1 LLDTPRSIEYL
12 ALVDDQE
19 YLLRLK
25 TPQNQNSASAALR
38 ERFDLTLRESDVLLW
53 IANGKTNREIGQIL
67 EMSPRTVNKHLEQVF
82 RKMNVENRTAAA
94 ANAIRVL
101 ATL

>member
-1 LLDTPRSIEYL
+1 
-12 ALVDDQE
+12 
-19 YLLRLK
+19 
-25 TPQNQNSASAALR
+25 
-38 ERFDLTLRESDVLLW
+38 
-53 IANGKTNREIGQIL
+53 
-67 EMSPRTVNKHLEQVF
+67 MSPRTVNKHLEQVF

>member
-1 LLDTPRSIEYL
+1 MRIDRILILDDGIS
-12 ALVDDQE
+12 AL
-19 YLLRLK
+19 
-25 TPQNQNSASAALR
+25 TS
-38 ERFDLTLRESDVLLW
+38 LW